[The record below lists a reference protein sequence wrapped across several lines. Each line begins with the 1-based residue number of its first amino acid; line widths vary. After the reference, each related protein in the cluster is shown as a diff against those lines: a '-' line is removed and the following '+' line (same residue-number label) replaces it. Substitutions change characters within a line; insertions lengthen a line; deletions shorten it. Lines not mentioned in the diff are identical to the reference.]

1 MSQLKLSKNQFKTNL
16 VKPPSC
22 KTQLAKQRG
31 SSCKGAQFL
40 NLDFKENHCKLQDQ
54 TLDNIKIRTRLKT
67 TIEIAKNLLVK

>member
-1 MSQLKLSKNQFKTNL
+1 MPLQKPSKNLCKTNL

-40 NLDFKENHCKLQDQ
+40 NLDFKGNHCKPQDQ
-54 TLDNIKIRTRLKT
+54 TLDIIKIRIKLKT
-67 TIEIAKNLLVK
+67 FIGKPKNLQVK